1 MLNATVRKLEAFLF
15 THRAAV
21 LAVFAALTAVMGWQ
35 ASKLRMSAGFD
46 KLLPAGHEYIKTFDD
61 YRGRLHDANGIAV
74 VVRPRHGDIWNG
86 ATLKTLLD
94 VTQALSFLPGVN
106 RGSVTSLWTPNV
118 FVTRIIEEGFQSDLL
133 ISGTLTP
140 EALTP
145 QVIGEIRDRVI
156 EGGYIG
162 KLVARDGTGALIA
175 AEVMDPDPHTGE
187 PLDYIAFGH
196 ALEKQIR
203 QKYENPQYESAG
215 VEIQIIGFAKEVA
228 DIADGAAGVLL
239 FCGIALLFTVLA
251 VYWYCRSWMLTFQ
264 KIICS
269 LTTLVWQFGT
279 MRLLGLGLDPLAI
292 LVPFL
297 IFAIG
302 VSHGVQQ
309 INFMVREV
317 AGGAD
322 MYTAARRSFSGLLIP
337 GVLALS
343 TTLVSFT
350 TMVLVPIPL
359 IRELAI
365 VASIGIA
372 YKVVSN
378 LVMLPLAASYSKF
391 APEWG
396 RMSQQRRDRRG
407 GLMARIARVAE
418 PRKARATVAVTLGVF
433 VAAVFL
439 GEGRVIGS
447 LQPGSPELRPDAR
460 YNRDARSIAATFD
473 LGLDWLTALVEAPA
487 ESCGNVE
494 LLKLVD
500 EFSWEM
506 QNVPGVIS
514 AESAASLTKLY
525 NAGLNEGQP
534 KMATIPRDSHTL
546 GYNIAQAHEAAAF
559 TGKDCK
565 WMAVNLYLADHKAVT
580 IRNVVAAVKRFRIS
594 HPMPGVKVRLASGNA
609 GIEAATNEV
618 LASEERPMLLYVF
631 AAIML
636 LVCLAYRDWRAM
648 LACCLPLAIAT
659 YIGYACM
666 KLLGIGLTV
675 ATLPVMV
682 LSVGVG
688 VDYAFYIYNRLQLHL
703 AKGESIVDA
712 FERALRETGIATVFT
727 ALTLSV
733 GVATWSFSAL
743 RFQAD
748 MGKLLAFMFMVN
760 MIMAITA
767 LPAFAVVLE
776 GLVPRRG
783 PARLPG
789 LAHD

>member
-1 MLNATVRKLEAFLF
+1 MLTALVRRLEDFLF
-15 THRAAV
+15 RRRGAV
-21 LAVFAALTAVMGWQ
+21 LAVFAALTLVMGWE
-35 ASKLRMSAGFD
+35 ASKLRISAGFD
-46 KLLPAGHEYIKTFDD
+46 KLLPSGHEYIQTFDD
-61 YRGRLHDANGIAV
+61 YRGQLHDANGIAV
-74 VVRPRHGDIWNG
+74 VVHPRRGDIWNP
-86 ATLKTLLD
+86 ASLKALYD
-94 VTQALSFLPGVN
+94 VTQAVTFLPGIN
-106 RGSVTSLWTPNV
+106 RGSVTSLWTPNI
-118 FVTRIIEEGFQSDLL
+118 FVTQITEDGFKSDLL

-140 EALTP
+140 DALTP
-145 QVIGEIRDRVI
+145 EVIGQIRDRVI

-162 KLVARDGTGALIA
+162 KLVAKDGSGALIA

-196 ALEKQIR
+196 SLETQIR
-203 QKYENPQYESAG
+203 QKFENQD
-215 VEIQIIGFAKEVA
+215 VEIQIIGFAKEVS
-228 DIADGAAGVLL
+228 DIADGAQGVLV
-239 FCGIALLFTVLA
+239 FCGIALLLTILA
-251 VYWYCRSWMLTFQ
+251 VYWYCRSWTLTFQ
-264 KIICS
+264 KIVCS
-269 LTTLVWQFGT
+269 LTTLIWQFGT
-279 MRLLGLGLDPLAI
+279 VHLLGLGLDPLAI

-317 AGGAD
+317 AEGAD

-337 GVLALS
+337 GVLSLA
-343 TTLVSFT
+343 TTFVSFV
-350 TMVLVPIPL
+350 TMVLVPIPM

-365 VASIGIA
+365 VAAIGIA

-378 LVMLPLAASYSKF
+378 LVMLPLAASYSRIT
-391 APEWG
+391 PEWG
-396 RMSQQRRDRRG
+396 RLSQQRRESRG
-407 GLMARIARVAE
+407 NLMARIARIAE
-418 PRKARATVAVTLGVF
+418 PRNAWIMSGITLAVF
-433 VAAVFL
+433 VAALFL
-439 GEGRVIGS
+439 CQGRVIGS

-460 YNRDARSIAATFD
+460 YNLDSRAIADRFD
-473 LGLDWLTALVEAPA
+473 IGLDWLTAVVEAPE

-514 AESAASLTKLY
+514 AESVASLTRLY
-525 NAGLNEGQP
+525 NSGLNEGQP

-546 GYNIAQAHEAAAF
+546 GYNIAQAHEAAAI
-559 TGKDCK
+559 TGKGCK
-565 WMAVNLYLADHKAVT
+565 WMAVNLYLTDHKATT
-580 IRNVVAAVKRFRIS
+580 IQNVVAAVKAFRAA
-594 HPMPGVKVRLASGNA
+594 HAMPGVRFRLASGNA
-609 GIEAATNEV
+609 GVEAATNEV
-618 LASEERPMLLYVF
+618 LAGEEVPMLLYVF
-631 AAIML
+631 AAIVL
-636 LVCLAYRDWRAM
+636 LVYLAYRDWRAM
-648 LACCLPLAIAT
+648 LACCLPLAVAT
-659 YIGYACM
+659 YIGYAFM
-666 KLLGIGLTV
+666 KLLDIGLTV

-703 AKGESIVDA
+703 ARGETIADA
-712 FERALRETGIATVFT
+712 FEHALKETGIATVFT

-743 RFQAD
+743 KFQAD

-760 MIMAITA
+760 MVMAITA

-776 GLVPRRG
+776 RLVPRRG
-783 PARLPG
+783 PVHVPG